1 MLICS
6 FVVKFVKKNFSAR
19 NLKGFSLSRAEWRQC
34 HSRLSMAA
42 QHFANPCK
50 ARLWL
55 MGAITSIIH
64 ASGDNPGHSV
74 IGSNERAG
82 A

>member
-1 MLICS
+1 METVS
-6 FVVKFVKKNFSAR
+6 
-19 NLKGFSLSRAEWRQC
+19 FSLV
-34 HSRLSMAA
+34 LAA

-64 ASGDNPGHSV
+64 ASGDNPGHAV
-74 IGSNERAG
+74 IGSNERDG

>member
-1 MLICS
+1 MEI
-6 FVVKFVKKNFSAR
+6 VA
-19 NLKGFSLSRAEWRQC
+19 FSLVK
-34 HSRLSMAA
+34 AA
-42 QHFANPCK
+42 LHFANPCK

-64 ASGDNPGHSV
+64 ASGDKPGHAV